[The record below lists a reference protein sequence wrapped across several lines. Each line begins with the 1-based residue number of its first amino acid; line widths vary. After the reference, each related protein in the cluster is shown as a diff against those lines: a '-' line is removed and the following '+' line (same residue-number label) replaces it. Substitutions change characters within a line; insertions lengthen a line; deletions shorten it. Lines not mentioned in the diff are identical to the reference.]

1 MLLYLIRILGL
12 NIILGLYDMQT
23 LYDQKPFI
31 IYFKNL
37 FTDETRFIDQIPS
50 YEPTEIIN
58 LLDHIKT
65 MFFDQ
70 KNLFY
75 LVNKL

>member
-1 MLLYLIRILGL
+1 
-12 NIILGLYDMQT
+12 MQT

-31 IYFKNL
+31 NFFKNL
-37 FTDETRFIDQIPS
+37 FIDETRFIDQIPS
-50 YEPTEIIN
+50 FEPTDIIS

-65 MFFDQ
+65 LFFDQ

-75 LVNKL
+75 LVTNLKF